1 MCVCVFVMSSG
12 VWFHIRRH
20 TQDARQTNDTRGS
33 VSGAW
38 VVSIIIHPTTSITH
52 IISNFHVF
60 LVRVIPLCS
69 LLLYK
74 LIAWNVP
81 DKVAKEHSSCVR
93 LKGVMEKER
102 EGEWERERGG
112 RRDGEG
118 CKRKL
123 LKHVSS
129 FNVNFLAHW
138 PTDVCLGSNGRI
150 PRDE

>member
-1 MCVCVFVMSSG
+1 MCIRFMRMYSCVCMCVCARVFVMSSG

-20 TQDARQTNDTRGS
+20 TQDACQTNDIRGS

-81 DKVAKEHSSCVR
+81 DNVAKEHSSCVR
-93 LKGVMEKER
+93 LKGVTER
-102 EGEWERERGG
+102 QRERG
-112 RRDGEG
+112 RERW
-118 CKRKL
+118 KL
-123 LKHVSS
+123 EMGKDEEESS
-129 FNVNFLAHW
+129 CNTWVHSTLI
-138 PTDVCLGSNGRI
+138 S
-150 PRDE
+150 